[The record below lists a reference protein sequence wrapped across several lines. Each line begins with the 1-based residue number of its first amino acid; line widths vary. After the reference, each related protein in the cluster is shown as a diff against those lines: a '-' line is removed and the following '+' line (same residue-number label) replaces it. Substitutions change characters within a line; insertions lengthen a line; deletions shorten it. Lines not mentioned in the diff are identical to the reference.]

1 MESSQPL
8 EYREQMERLEQIE
21 QIEPLEP
28 VFDLLETLISRYG
41 ITGIAAAMFAE
52 SAGVP
57 FASIIVLL
65 TAGTMILRGS
75 FSFWSLLLASTLGI
89 TLGSIFSYLL
99 GLLGSMAGTAV
110 KSGIFHRRPNYKKVT
125 SAAKKSRFIRLWE
138 KYGNFSIFMAQLWGF
153 SRTFGSIPAGAM
165 HVNFFI
171 FIIYTFLG
179 GALFSFAYIAASIA
193 LIGTMSATLGI
204 MRTVL
209 NISPW
214 LFIVVILAIAA
225 AIYTIIIKKR
235 AGRLPDFKKSF
246 YKLLQKFNKN
256 YN

>member
-8 EYREQMERLEQIE
+8 EYREQMDRLEQIE

-28 VFDLLETLISRYG
+28 VFELLETLISRYG

-65 TAGTMILRGS
+65 TAGTLILRGS
-75 FSFWSLLLASTLGI
+75 VSFWSLLLASTLGI
-89 TLGSIFSYLL
+89 TLGSIVSYLL

-110 KSGIFHRRPNYKKVT
+110 KSGIFHYFPDHKKITRVT
-125 SAAKKSRFIRLWE
+125 KKSKFMRLWDR
-138 KYGNFSIFMAQLWGF
+138 YGNFSIFMAQLWGF
-153 SRTFGSIPAGAM
+153 SRTFGSFPAGAM
-165 HVNFFI
+165 HMNIFI

-193 LIGTMSATLGI
+193 LTGTMSATMGI
-204 MRTVL
+204 LRAVL
-209 NISPW
+209 TISPW
-214 LFIVVILAIAA
+214 LLIIVILAIAA
-225 AIYTIIIKKR
+225 AVYIIIIKKR
-235 AGRLPDFKKSF
+235 AGHLPDFNLIFRKVLKKF
-246 YKLLQKFNKN
+246 KRN
-256 YN
+256 

>member
-8 EYREQMERLEQIE
+8 EYREQMDRLEQIE

-28 VFDLLETLISRYG
+28 VFELLETLIARYG

-65 TAGTMILRGS
+65 TAGTLILRGS
-75 FSFWSLLLASTLGI
+75 VSFWSLLLASTLGI
-89 TLGSIFSYLL
+89 TLGSIVSYLL

-110 KSGIFHRRPNYKKVT
+110 RSGIFHYFPDHKKITRVT
-125 SAAKKSRFIRLWE
+125 KKSKFMRLWDR
-138 KYGNFSIFMAQLWGF
+138 YGNFSIFMAQLWGF
-153 SRTFGSIPAGAM
+153 SRPFGSFPAGAM
-165 HVNFFI
+165 HMNFFI

-193 LIGTMSATLGI
+193 LTGTMSATMGI
-204 MRTVL
+204 LRTVL
-209 NISPW
+209 TISPW
-214 LFIVVILAIAA
+214 LLIIVILAIAA
-225 AIYTIIIKKR
+225 AVYIIIIKKR
-235 AGRLPDFKKSF
+235 AGQLPDFNLIFRKVLNKFKK
-246 YKLLQKFNKN
+246 N
-256 YN
+256 

>member
-8 EYREQMERLEQIE
+8 EYREQMDRLEQIE

-65 TAGTMILRGS
+65 TAGTMVLRGS
-75 FSFWSLLLASTLGI
+75 FSFLSLLLASTIGI

-110 KSGIFHRRPNYKKVT
+110 RSGLFHHRPDYKKVA
-125 SAAKKSRFIRLWE
+125 SATRKSRFLRLWE

-165 HVNFFI
+165 HMNFFI
-171 FIIYTFLG
+171 FVIYTFLG
-179 GALFSFAYIAASIA
+179 GAFFSFAYIAASIA
-193 LIGTMSATLGI
+193 LTGTMSATLGI
-204 MRTVL
+204 LRTVL

-214 LFIVVILAIAA
+214 LFVVLILAIAGLV
-225 AIYTIIIKKR
+225 YLIIIKKR
-235 AGRLPDFKKSF
+235 AGRLPDFKRIF
-246 YKLLQKFNKN
+246 YELLQRFKKSQ
-256 YN
+256 

>member
-1 MESSQPL
+1 LESSQPL

-65 TAGTMILRGS
+65 TAGTLILRGTV
-75 FSFWSLLLASTLGI
+75 SFWSLLLASTLGI
-89 TLGSIFSYLL
+89 TLGSIVSYLL

-110 KSGIFHRRPNYKKVT
+110 RSGIFNYFPDHKKVT
-125 SAAKKSRFIRLWE
+125 RATKKSKFMRLWE
-138 KYGNFSIFMAQLWGF
+138 RYGNFSIFMAQLWGF
-153 SRTFGSIPAGAM
+153 SRTFGSFPAGAM
-165 HVNFFI
+165 HMNFFI

-193 LIGTMSATLGI
+193 LTGTMSATMGI
-204 MRTVL
+204 LRIVL

-214 LFIVVILAIAA
+214 LFIIVILATAA
-225 AIYTIIIKKR
+225 AVYIIIIKKR
-235 AGRLPDFKKSF
+235 SGHLPDFKKVY
-246 YKLLQKFNKN
+246 YKLMQKINKN

>member
-8 EYREQMERLEQIE
+8 EYREQIERLEQIE

-28 VFDLLETLISRYG
+28 VYDLLEILISRYG

-75 FSFWSLLLASTLGI
+75 VSFWSLLLASTLGI
-89 TLGSIFSYLL
+89 TLGSIVSYLL

-110 KSGIFHRRPNYKKVT
+110 RSGIFHYFPDYKKVT
-125 SAAKKSRFIRLWE
+125 RATKKSSFMRLWDR
-138 KYGNFSIFMAQLWGF
+138 YGYFSIFMAQLWGF
-153 SRTFGSIPAGAM
+153 SRTFGSFPAGALHM
-165 HVNFFI
+165 NFFI
-171 FIIYTFLG
+171 FILYTFLG

-193 LIGTMSATLGI
+193 LTGTMSATLGI
-204 MRTVL
+204 LRTVL

-214 LFIVVILAIAA
+214 LFIILILAIAA
-225 AIYTIIIKKR
+225 LVYIIIIKKR
-235 AGRLPDFKKSF
+235 SGRFPDYKKDLLLLLNRFKNKS
-246 YKLLQKFNKN
+246 
-256 YN
+256 

>member
-1 MESSQPL
+1 
-8 EYREQMERLEQIE
+8 MERLEQIE
-21 QIEPLEP
+21 QIEHLEP
-28 VFDLLETLISRYG
+28 VYDLLEILISRYG

-57 FASIIVLL
+57 FASLIVLL
-65 TAGTMILRGS
+65 TAGTMVLRGS
-75 FSFWSLLLASTLGI
+75 VSFLSLLLASTLGI

-110 KSGIFHRRPNYKKVT
+110 KSGIFHHRPDQKKENSLV
-125 SAAKKSRFIRLWE
+125 KKSRFLRLWE

-165 HVNFFI
+165 HMNFFI
-171 FIIYTFLG
+171 FVIYTFLG

-193 LIGTMSATLGI
+193 LTGTMSATMGI
-204 MRTVL
+204 LRIVL

-214 LFIVVILAIAA
+214 LFIIVILATAA
-225 AIYTIIIKKR
+225 AVYIIIIKKR
-235 AGRLPDFKKSF
+235 SGHLPDFKKVY
-246 YKLLQKFNKN
+246 YKLMQKINKN

>member
-8 EYREQMERLEQIE
+8 EYREQMDRLEQIE
-21 QIEPLEP
+21 QMEPLEP

-75 FSFWSLLLASTLGI
+75 FSFMSLLIASTIGI

-110 KSGIFHRRPNYKKVT
+110 KSGIFHRRPGHKRVT
-125 SAAKKSRFIRLWE
+125 NAAKKSRFIRLWE
-138 KYGNFSIFMAQLWGF
+138 KYGNFSIFMAQLWGI

-165 HVNFFI
+165 HMNFFI

-179 GALFSFAYIAASIA
+179 GVLFSFAYIAASIA
-193 LIGTMSATLGI
+193 LTGTMSATMGI
-204 MRTVL
+204 LRTVL

-214 LFIVVILAIAA
+214 LFIIAILAIAA
-225 AIYTIIIKKR
+225 AVYIIILKKR
-235 AGRLPDFKKSF
+235 SGRLPDFNQFF
-246 YKLLQKFNKN
+246 YKLLQKLKN
-256 YN
+256 NN